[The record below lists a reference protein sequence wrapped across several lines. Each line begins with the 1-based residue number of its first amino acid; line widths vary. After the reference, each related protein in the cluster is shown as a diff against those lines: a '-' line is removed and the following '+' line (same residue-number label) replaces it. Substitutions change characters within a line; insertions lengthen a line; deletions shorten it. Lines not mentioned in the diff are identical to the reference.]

1 MIDKNLFSDELKE
14 VLVYMENE
22 IAKDELPTVVITP
35 EYFFLAVL
43 ETKDNE
49 LYKTLVKVIN
59 PPTLDAIQASV
70 GSYLSS
76 KAMNA
81 VKPTR
86 EQKYNEKLTEYLDK
100 SQEECKKMGDKEVTT
115 VHVMLAILSDDSND
129 NRIRKIINAK
139 QITYNRF
146 AEIYKQKQ
154 EEIKNNEINQEMP
167 GMPGPTVIGIDLSK
181 FPNPQE
187 LMGKLMAGEIT
198 PQDIMKMQKEQEEAN
213 NKKPKSKTP
222 CIDSFCTNLNVLA
235 ENKEIDRLIG
245 RDKEIEEIV
254 RILGRRKKNNAIL
267 VGSEGVG
274 KTSIAENL
282 ATKIV
287 EKEVPDFLLNK
298 IVVSLDITA
307 LQAGTTLRGQFEER
321 VKGLLNEIKT
331 SGNYILFIDNI
342 SNVLNDKN
350 KNEYDISGM
359 ISRSL
364 ETGELQVIGTSD
376 YKAFRKTFDKDPALA
391 RRFQKIIVD
400 TPTIEEALEIVHGI
414 KDYYENYHHVK
425 YTDEAIDT
433 CVKLTNRYI
442 PERNLPDSAIDI
454 IDEAGSIIGT
464 SADSNPEVAAMKK
477 ELNNVKFNIN
487 EAKQKEN
494 YKQVDELEKIEQ
506 SLNAQIIENE
516 KRHKEYRI
524 HNPEIIGENIILEL
538 ISKKT
543 KIPINKLT
551 ADDKKRL
558 ANINERLK
566 EEVIGQ
572 DDAIDTICK
581 ALKRNRIGLSNGKCL
596 YSSMLI
602 GKTGVGKTLIA
613 KKLAKEMFGTEEA
626 IIRFDM
632 SEYFDKTA
640 VNKLIGSNPGYVGYE
655 DGGLLTEAVKNK
667 KYCVLLLDEI
677 EKADPEVYNI
687 FLQVLDEGF
696 LTDNSGMRV
705 DFKNVIVLFTS
716 NVGTKAANDFGKG
729 IGFNTDADENSKK
742 ILLKELKKKFPAEF
756 INRLT
761 NVIYFNSLTDENL
774 KDIIK
779 LEIKKFE
786 NRLNEIG
793 YNVEYDE
800 NVIDYIL
807 NIVKDEKEY
816 GARPIARAIQDEIE
830 DKITDLL
837 LENEYENGYIFKI
850 TYPHTID
857 INVGKIGDNTIVKTK
872 PVYDSLQVK

>member
-1 MIDKNLFSDELKE
+1 MIDKNLFSDEVSE
-14 VLVYMENE
+14 VLVYMESE
-22 IAKDELPTVVITP
+22 IAKDELPAIVITP
-35 EYFFLAVL
+35 EYFFLAIL
-43 ETKDNE
+43 ETKDN
-49 LYKTLVKVIN
+49 LAYSTLNKTI
-59 PPTLDAIQASV
+59 PTNSLDAIEASINN
-70 GSYLSS
+70 YLSS

-81 VKPTR
+81 IKPTR
-86 EQKYNEKLTEYLDK
+86 EQKYNEKLVEYLEK
-100 SQEECKKMGDKEVTT
+100 AQSECLKLGEEKIST
-115 VHVMLAILSDDSND
+115 VHVMLAILSDNSNE
-129 NRIRKIINAK
+129 NRIRKILDTK
-139 QITYNRF
+139 HVDYNSF
-146 AEIYKQKQ
+146 SKIYR
-154 EEIKNNEINQEMP
+154 EIKDELLNKDKKEKTETS
-167 GMPGPTVIGIDLSK
+167 GPTVIGIDLSK
-181 FPNPQE
+181 FPNAEE
-187 LMGKLMAGEIT
+187 LMGKLMSGQIT
-198 PQDIMKMQKEQEEAN
+198 PQEILNMQKDLDDPVKA
-213 NKKPKSKTP
+213 KTKSKTP
-222 CIDSFCTNLNVLA
+222 CIDNYCTNLNILA
-235 ENKEIDRLIG
+235 ENNEIDRLIG
-245 RDKEIEEIV
+245 RDKEIEEII

-282 ATKIV
+282 ASKIIN
-287 EKEVPDFLLNK
+287 KEVPDFLLNK
-298 IVVSLDITA
+298 IVISLDITA

-321 VKGLLNEIKT
+321 VKGLLTEIKN

-350 KNEYDISGM
+350 RNEYDISGM

-376 YKAFRKTFDKDPALA
+376 YKSYRRTFDKDPALS
-391 RRFQKIIVD
+391 RRFQKISVD
-400 TPTIEEALEIVHGI
+400 TPTIEEAIEIVNGI

-433 CVKLTNRYI
+433 CVKITNRYI
-442 PERNLPDSAIDI
+442 PERNLPDSAIDVL
-454 IDEAGSIIGT
+454 DEAGSIIGT
-464 SADSNPEVAAMKK
+464 SADSNPEVADLRK
-477 ELNNVKFNIN
+477 ELNNVKFKIN

-494 YKQVDELEKIEQ
+494 YKEVDELEKIEQ
-506 SLNAQIIENE
+506 SLNSQIIEKDKNHRE
-516 KRHKEYRI
+516 DRI
-524 HNPEIIGENIILEL
+524 NNPEIIDENVILEL

-566 EEVIGQ
+566 EEIIGQ

-581 ALKRNRIGLSNGKCL
+581 ALKRNRIGLSSGKCL

-602 GKTGVGKTLIA
+602 GKTGVGKTMLA
-613 KKLAKEMFGTEEA
+613 KKLAKEMFGSEDA
-626 IIRFDM
+626 VVRFDM
-632 SEYFDKTA
+632 SEYHDKTA

-716 NVGTKAANDFGKG
+716 NVGTKAASDFGKG
-729 IGFNTDADENSKK
+729 IGFNTDYDENSKK
-742 ILLKELKKKFPAEF
+742 ILLKELKNKFPAEF

-761 NVIYFNSLTDENL
+761 NVIYFNSLNDDNL

-786 NRLNEIG
+786 KRLNDIG
-793 YNVEYDE
+793 YKVKYDD
-800 NVIDYIL
+800 NVIKYIL
-807 NIVKDEKEY
+807 DIVKEEKEY

-837 LENEYENGYIFKI
+837 LEKDYEKDYEFSI
-850 TYPHTID
+850 TWPHRPGKPTM
-857 INVGKIGDNTIVKTK
+857 IN
-872 PVYDSLQVK
+872 PVVPMEPVCEKLVIE

>member
-1 MIDKNLFSDELKE
+1 MIDKNLFSDELQE
-14 VLVYMENE
+14 VLVYMQNE
-22 IAKDELPTVVITP
+22 IAKDELPTVIITP

-49 LYKTLVKVIN
+49 LYKTLVKAIN
-59 PPTLDAIQASV
+59 PQTLDSIQASV

-76 KAMNA
+76 KAMN
-81 VKPTR
+81 VIKPTR
-86 EQKYNEKLTEYLDK
+86 VQKYNEKLTEYLDK
-100 SQEECKKMGDKEVTT
+100 SKEECKKMGDKEVTT
-115 VHVMLAILSDDSND
+115 VHVMLAILSDDSDD
-129 NRIRKIINAK
+129 NKVRKIINAK
-139 QITYNRF
+139 QITYNKF
-146 AEIYKQKQ
+146 SEIYKQKQ
-154 EEIKNNEINQEMP
+154 EEIKNDEINQGTSE
-167 GMPGPTVIGIDLSK
+167 TSNQKVIGIDLSK

-187 LMGKLMAGEIT
+187 LMGKIMAGEIT
-198 PQDIMKMQKEQEEAN
+198 PQDIMEMQKEQEKTN
-213 NKKPKSKTP
+213 NKKTKSKTP

-245 RDKEIEEIV
+245 RNKEIEEII

-282 ATKIV
+282 ASKIV

-331 SGNYILFIDNI
+331 NGNYILFIDNI

-442 PERNLPDSAIDI
+442 PERNLPDSAIDV

-516 KRHKEYRI
+516 KRHKDYRI
-524 HNPEIIGENIILEL
+524 QNPEIISENVILEL

-572 DDAIDTICK
+572 DEAIDTICK
-581 ALKRNRIGLSNGKCL
+581 ALKRSRIGLSNGKCL

-602 GKTGVGKTLIA
+602 GKTGVGKCVSGNTYIN
-613 KKLAKEMFGTEEA
+613 
-626 IIRFDM
+626 IR
-632 SEYFDKTA
+632 
-640 VNKLIGSNPGYVGYE
+640 
-655 DGGLLTEAVKNK
+655 NK
-667 KYCVLLLDEI
+667 KTGETERI
-677 EKADPEVYNI
+677 
-687 FLQVLDEGF
+687 
-696 LTDNSGMRV
+696 
-705 DFKNVIVLFTS
+705 
-716 NVGTKAANDFGKG
+716 
-729 IGFNTDADENSKK
+729 
-742 ILLKELKKKFPAEF
+742 
-756 INRLT
+756 
-761 NVIYFNSLTDENL
+761 
-774 KDIIK
+774 
-779 LEIKKFE
+779 
-786 NRLNEIG
+786 
-793 YNVEYDE
+793 
-800 NVIDYIL
+800 
-807 NIVKDEKEY
+807 
-816 GARPIARAIQDEIE
+816 
-830 DKITDLL
+830 
-837 LENEYENGYIFKI
+837 
-850 TYPHTID
+850 TID
-857 INVGKIGDNTIVKTK
+857 EFKKRVKK
-872 PVYDSLQVK
+872 